1 VIFARKIVAAALAF
15 TVTATLFSGLPS
27 SGQATRN
34 QTHGFTFTA
43 SAAETAPKANLQKL
57 YSIHNALSAGDST
70 DVQAVKELRAEIA
83 ELDEATDQSLIDP
96 VWNKIKLK
104 RPAYVDQAK
113 LRTDLF
119 RFVNTVRL
127 YLLDPQENVLDQI
140 RSDPEFRSALQIIS
154 SAAGLPSLTMED
166 FLLFL
171 FGDGASRPGLEGTL
185 RETLRNKSPYELAE
199 LINYIQRS
207 KDFLNQ
213 EMSKV
218 LGLAEKYQVSRVL
231 RNLGVKAQDVTDMLK
246 NFDTKL
252 QKDDASFAAI
262 GIAYMRSEAAI
273 QSSTSHVPE
282 EYLTYRYILQLFGAY
297 IAPYDD
303 LLPIQMSKISGS
315 PDIVVS
321 SFNSTYIGFASLMNK
336 VRSATAVVQV
346 KLLHPFGGP
355 EKIILEKELRLAY
368 PISDFPKEPFFE
380 TVNKLHDSLSTA
392 DPADALEVQAY
403 YEELKALDAT
413 ADHSLIDPIW
423 NKIERYL
430 PAAVDKQQNKRS
442 LFQLVKEAGQ
452 LAYYTDA
459 NGLQTFL
466 TNAKYDQA
474 LFDYLTTI
482 QTNLYAEDLMIFL
495 YGDGAAR
502 KGVQRTKLELLA
514 SQSPQE
520 LIALLY
526 DQEKRDLLL
535 RSAINTV
542 LSQTDENYYR
552 FSQALSKLGVS
563 ADDIMAVVKQFQSKL
578 EHDET
583 AASAMLLAYLRTNTV
598 ERVTVST
605 DGRQHDYTL
614 STLGKDMPN
623 PLFVWSKASGS
634 DAISVSTDGTAVLSK
649 TKREGTAVIV
659 AKALSP
665 IDGSE
670 KIFFQKEVTL
680 TAADT
685 GSSIPQALLDRIQK
699 LHEAITAGD
708 ADDIQAI
715 HNLQGE
721 IANLNDASHLK
732 LINPIWN
739 KVKLKLPAS
748 SDEAKLKNSLFSM
761 LKAFSSFR
769 YDPQLSELEA
779 IAANAEFQELVSTL
793 AAAVGNSNVTIEDL
807 LLFIFGDGNQ
817 IKGIEGTIRAIL
829 AEKKPQ
835 ALSALLINKDAMNK
849 VFKEALVEVL
859 NQKDTYALSAALSNL
874 GITPANVWTTILN
887 VQNTL
892 KTDEP
897 ALYAL
902 ITAYIRAEAEDTV
915 KITSN
920 GKKHHYTLKVIGFE
934 LPSLPFITWKKISG
948 ADEVTVN
955 PNGTVSI
962 PNKADSGTAVI
973 GAYLMHFFGGEDK
986 LIFQKEVTL
995 INEKGSDSQ

>member
-1 VIFARKIVAAALAF
+1 MAFAQKIVAAALAF
-15 TVTATLFSGLPS
+15 AVTATLCSGLS
-27 SGQATRN
+27 LSGQTTMN
-34 QTHGFTFTA
+34 VKHGFAGTA
-43 SAAETAPKANLQKL
+43 SAAEAAPKANLQKL
-57 YSIHNALSAGDST
+57 YSIHNSLSAGDPA

-83 ELDEATDQSLIDP
+83 ELNEAADQALIDP

-104 RPAYVDQAK
+104 LPAYVDQTK
-113 LRTDLF
+113 LRTNLF
-119 RFVNTVRL
+119 RFVNAVRL
-127 YLLDPQENVLDQI
+127 YLLDPQENDLDQI
-140 RSDPEFRSALQIIS
+140 RSDPEFRSSLQIIS

-171 FGDGASRPGLEGTL
+171 FGDSAIRPGLEGTL

-199 LINYIQRS
+199 LINDMGKS
-207 KDFLNQ
+207 KAFLYQ
-213 EMSKV
+213 ELSKV
-218 LGLAEKYQVSRVL
+218 LGLADKYQVSRVL

-246 NFDTKL
+246 NFETKL

-262 GIAYMRSEAAI
+262 AIAYMRSEAAI
-273 QSSTSHVPE
+273 QASTSHVPE
-282 EYLTYRYILQLFGAY
+282 QYLAYRYILQLFGAY
-297 IAPYDD
+297 VAPYDD
-303 LLPIQMSKISGS
+303 LLPIQMAKISGS
-315 PDIVVS
+315 PDILVNA
-321 SFNSTYIGFASLMNK
+321 FNSTYIGSASLMNN
-336 VRSATAVVQV
+336 VRSATAIVQV

-355 EKIILEKELRLAY
+355 EKVILEKEIRLAY

-380 TVNKLHDSLSTA
+380 SANTLHESLRTA
-392 DPADALEVQAY
+392 APADAQEVQAY
-403 YEELKALDAT
+403 YDERQALDAT

-430 PAAVDKQQNKRS
+430 TAAVDKQKNKRS

-452 LAYYTDA
+452 LAYYADA
-459 NGLQTFL
+459 NDLQAFL
-466 TNAKYDQA
+466 TNAEYDQA

-502 KGVQRTKLELLA
+502 KGVQRTQLELLA
-514 SQSPQE
+514 GKSPQE
-520 LIALLY
+520 LLSLLY
-526 DQEKRDLLL
+526 DQDKRDLLL
-535 RSAINTV
+535 RSAISTV
-542 LSQTDENYYR
+542 MSQTDENYYR
-552 FSQALSKLGVS
+552 FSQALSKLGVTS
-563 ADDIMAVVKQFQSKL
+563 DDIMAVVAQFQSKL
-578 EHDET
+578 EHSQT
-583 AASAMLLAYLRTNTV
+583 AASAMLLAYLRTHTV
-598 ERVTVST
+598 EKVTMST

-623 PLFVWSKASGS
+623 ELLVWSKASGS
-634 DAISVSTDGTAVLSK
+634 DAISVSAGGTVVLSK
-649 TKREGTAVIV
+649 TNREGAAVIV
-659 AKALSP
+659 AKALNP
-665 IDGSE
+665 IDGSA
-670 KIFFQKEVTL
+670 KIIFQNEVTL

-699 LHEAITAGD
+699 LHEAIAAGD
-708 ADDIQAI
+708 ADDIQALR
-715 HNLQGE
+715 NLQEE
-721 IANLNDASHLK
+721 IASLNDASHLE

-748 SDEAKLKNSLFSM
+748 SDEAKLRSSLFNM
-761 LKAFSSFR
+761 LRAFGSFH

-779 IAANAEFQELVSTL
+779 IAANAEYQELLSTL
-793 AAAVGNSNVTIEDL
+793 AAAGGNSNVAFEDL
-807 LLFIFGDGNQ
+807 LLFIFGDGNE
-817 IKGIEGTIRAIL
+817 INGIEGTIRAIL

-859 NQKDTYALSAALSNL
+859 NQKDTYALSGALSNL
-874 GITPANVWTTILN
+874 GIKPANVWSTILN

-902 ITAYIRAEAEDTV
+902 ITAYIRMEAAETV

-955 PNGTVSI
+955 PNGTVTI

-995 INEKGSDSQ
+995 VNDKSADSQ